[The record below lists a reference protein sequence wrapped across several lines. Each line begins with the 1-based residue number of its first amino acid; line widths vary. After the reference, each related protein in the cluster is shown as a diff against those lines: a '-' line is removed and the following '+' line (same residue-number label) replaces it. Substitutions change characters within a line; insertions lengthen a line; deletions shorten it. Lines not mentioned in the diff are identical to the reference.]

1 MNLLII
7 LLLCLLAAIKV
18 LTQSRFAKHNTKS
31 ITDSAMFIGTVFA
44 TMSILSFICSPDRE
58 VSGALLIGAA
68 CFGFFNVSFQI
79 IYQIA
84 LSCGPTSIT
93 ALIASLSTIVPLAVS
108 AIVYDEPLTAF
119 NFIGVVLVIATLVLN
134 ADIKKDM
141 GAKREVGRKW
151 FFLVILAFLANSLGV
166 LSQQIYAKATGSASS
181 FTFIACSSGIASIIA
196 FAVCGVLSLK
206 GKRLSYSITPKK
218 VLPSVVVGTVLAV
231 FQIIYTN
238 AMSSIPGTVLF
249 PTYSGGS
256 TIFIALGSRLLFGE
270 RLSKAQ
276 RASLIV
282 GIVAIVFINV

>member
-18 LTQSRFAKHNTKS
+18 LTQSRFAKHNTKG

-58 VSGALLIGAA
+58 VNGALLIGAA
-68 CFGFFNVSFQI
+68 CFGSFNVSFQI

-119 NFIGVVLVIATLVLN
+119 NFIGVVLVMATLVLN